1 MFNTNLHLHTS
12 NNVLFAQWL
21 YLQDTAVLL
30 WAMEQKLNKRHQ
42 KFKHKVFFILRI
54 WALLF
59 KVFLEQNKAPT
70 FVLKQP
76 ASGKR
81 QRLIVKENTKSV
93 RPIAVAAILRNIN
106 LNQQAYDSFIDLQVS
121 Y

>member
-1 MFNTNLHLHTS
+1 MYVCIIFKLKTFS
-12 NNVLFAQWL
+12 FNVLL
-21 YLQDTAVLL
+21 YFRYDLL
-30 WAMEQKLNKRHQ
+30 CMEGLVHSM
-42 KFKHKVFFILRI
+42 
-54 WALLF
+54 

-76 ASGKR
+76 ASGER

-93 RPIAVAAILRNIN
+93 RPVAVAAVLRNIN